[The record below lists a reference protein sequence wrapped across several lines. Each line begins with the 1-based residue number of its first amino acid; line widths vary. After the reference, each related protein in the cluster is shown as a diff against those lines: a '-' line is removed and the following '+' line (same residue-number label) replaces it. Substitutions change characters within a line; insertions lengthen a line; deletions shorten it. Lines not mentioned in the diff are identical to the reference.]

1 MNKHAPVKFVPTKS
15 SRLCSEHFS
24 ADMFEKGYRQK
35 VVLKPDAVPTIF
47 KQGFA
52 EVSCVI

>member
-24 ADMFEKGYRQK
+24 ADTFEKGSRQK
-35 VVLKPDAVPTIF
+35 VVLKPDAVPTII

-52 EVSCVI
+52 EVICVI